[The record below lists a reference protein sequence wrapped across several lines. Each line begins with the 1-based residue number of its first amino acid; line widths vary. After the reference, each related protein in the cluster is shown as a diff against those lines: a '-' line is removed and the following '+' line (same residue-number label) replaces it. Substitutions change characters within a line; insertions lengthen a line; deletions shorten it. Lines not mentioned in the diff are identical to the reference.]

1 MCAQLEEVFGVH
13 NLSFSWNEIQ
23 PALIIFILRIITFA
37 VYPLRIN
44 MVASGKKTYAWLLA
58 LFQASVFIFTF
69 IAIITELDNWWKIFS
84 YTTGFATGNVI
95 GMIIEEKIAVG
106 YTLLRIISP
115 GRGAEITER
124 LRYEGYAVTE
134 VSAYGKDGAV
144 ALLHCNV
151 KRKETSQLEKII
163 MNTDNEAFI
172 TALPVRPLQRGF
184 WRNKPRS
191 LVNQD

>member
-1 MCAQLEEVFGVH
+1 MLSLPPKMYALLEEVFGVH
-13 NLSFSWNEIQ
+13 NLSLSWNEIQ

-44 MVASGKKTYAWLLA
+44 MVSSGKKTYAWLLA
-58 LFQASVFIFTF
+58 IFQASVFIFTF
-69 IAIITELDNWWKIFS
+69 IAIITELDNWWKVLS

-115 GRGAEITER
+115 GRGAELTEK
-124 LRYEGYAVTE
+124 LRCDGYAVTE
-134 VSAYGKDGAV
+134 VSAYGKDGTV

-151 KRKETSQLEKII
+151 KRKETSFIEQII
-163 MNTDNEAFI
+163 MNTDI
-172 TALPVRPLQRGF
+172 QKIIIQTMPII
-184 WRNKPRS
+184 
-191 LVNQD
+191 LVPDFLKD